1 MSSETN
7 TCAAFTKAGNPC
19 KNYTLPDSAYCR
31 IHQNYQ
37 PAADAVDAP
46 VAPVATAPES
56 ASAYHAELK
65 QLAAELNLLAQD
77 LQKLIPDYSP
87 PAYSPQGLRHLLNQ
101 LLDRLAPEPRRQVM
115 HNLREMVES
124 TPIDEFRDVE
134 TWKGMWFTLNYLVTT
149 EAATRRDWLMERLA
163 RLPGMETVSGV
174 REMIAGTPPQEFLN
188 PETWKGIWFIVNYE
202 VQNQAA
208 SLRRRLLGGQETE
221 EQEIAQAAGD

>member
-1 MSSETN
+1 MSSEAK

-19 KNYTLPDSAYCR
+19 KNFTLPDSSYCR

-37 PAADAVDAP
+37 PAADAVA
-46 VAPVATAPES
+46 VPVATEPES
-56 ASAYHAELK
+56 VSPYHAELK
-65 QLAAELNLLAQD
+65 QLAAELNVLAQD

-87 PAYSPQGLRHLLNQ
+87 PAYSPQGLRHLLDQ
-101 LLDRLAPEPRRQVM
+101 LLDRLAPETRRQVM
-115 HNLREMVES
+115 QNLREMVES

-134 TWKGMWFTLNYLVTT
+134 TWKGMWFTLNYLVST

-174 REMIAGTPPQEFLN
+174 REMIASTPPQEFLN

-208 SLRRRLLGGQETE
+208 SLRRRLRGGEETE
-221 EQEIAQAAGD
+221 EQATAPVPGD

>member
-1 MSSETN
+1 MSSEAK

-19 KNYTLPDSAYCR
+19 KNFTLPDSAYCR
-31 IHQNYQ
+31 HHQNYQ
-37 PAADAVDAP
+37 PAADAVAAP
-46 VAPVATAPES
+46 VAPVATEPES
-56 ASAYHAELK
+56 VSPYHAELK
-65 QLAAELNLLAQD
+65 QLAVELNVLAQD

-87 PAYSPQGLRHLLNQ
+87 PAYSPQGLRHLLDQ
-101 LLDRLAPEPRRQVM
+101 LLGRLAPESRRQVM

-134 TWKGMWFTLNYLVTT
+134 TWKGMWFTLNYLVST

-174 REMIAGTPPQEFLN
+174 REMIASTPPQEFLN

-208 SLRRRLLGGQETE
+208 SLRRRFLGGEETE
-221 EQEIAQAAGD
+221 EQATAQAPGD

>member
-1 MSSETN
+1 MSSEAK

-19 KNYTLPDSAYCR
+19 KNFTLPDSAYCR

-37 PAADAVDAP
+37 PAAEAVA
-46 VAPVATAPES
+46 VPVATELES
-56 ASAYHAELK
+56 VSPYHAELK
-65 QLAAELNLLAQD
+65 QLAAELNVLAQD

-87 PAYSPQGLRHLLNQ
+87 PAYSPQGLRHLLDQ
-101 LLDRLAPEPRRQVM
+101 LLDRLAPETRRQVM
-115 HNLREMVES
+115 QNLREMVES

-134 TWKGMWFTLNYLVTT
+134 TWKGMWFTLNYLVST

-174 REMIAGTPPQEFLN
+174 REMIASTPPQEFLN

-202 VQNQAA
+202 MQNQAA
-208 SLRRRLLGGQETE
+208 SLRRRFLGGEETE
-221 EQEIAQAAGD
+221 EQATAPAPGD

>member
-1 MSSETN
+1 MSSETK

-19 KNYTLPDSAYCR
+19 KNFTLPDSAYCR
-31 IHQNYQ
+31 LHQNYQ
-37 PAADAVDAP
+37 PAAAAVAAP
-46 VAPVATAPES
+46 VASEPGSVSP
-56 ASAYHAELK
+56 YHAELK
-65 QLAAELNLLAQD
+65 QLAAELNVLAQD

-87 PAYSPQGLRHLLNQ
+87 PAYSPQGLRHLLDQ
-101 LLDRLAPEPRRQVM
+101 LLDRLAPETRRQVM
-115 HNLREMVES
+115 QNLREMVES

-134 TWKGMWFTLNYLVTT
+134 TWKGMWFTLNYLVST

-174 REMIAGTPPQEFLN
+174 REMIASTPPQEFLN

-208 SLRRRLLGGQETE
+208 SLRRRLRGGEETE
-221 EQEIAQAAGD
+221 EQATAPAPGD

>member
-1 MSSETN
+1 MSSEAK

-19 KNYTLPDSAYCR
+19 KNFTLPDSAYCR

-37 PAADAVDAP
+37 PAAEAVA
-46 VAPVATAPES
+46 VPVATELES
-56 ASAYHAELK
+56 VSPYHAELK
-65 QLAAELNLLAQD
+65 QLAAELNVLAQD

-87 PAYSPQGLRHLLNQ
+87 PAYSPQGLRHLLDQ
-101 LLDRLAPEPRRQVM
+101 LLDRLAPETRRQVM
-115 HNLREMVES
+115 QNLREMVES

-134 TWKGMWFTLNYLVTT
+134 TWKGMWFTLNYLVST

-174 REMIAGTPPQEFLN
+174 REMIASTPPQEFLN

-208 SLRRRLLGGQETE
+208 SLRRRLRGGEETE
-221 EQEIAQAAGD
+221 EQATAPAPGD

>member
-1 MSSETN
+1 MSSEAKK
-7 TCAAFTKAGNPC
+7 CAAFTKAGNPC
-19 KNYTLPDSAYCR
+19 KNFTLPDSAYCR

-37 PAADAVDAP
+37 PAAEAVA
-46 VAPVATAPES
+46 VPVATEPES
-56 ASAYHAELK
+56 VSPYHAELK
-65 QLAAELNLLAQD
+65 QLAAELNVLAQD

-87 PAYSPQGLRHLLNQ
+87 PAYSPQGLRHLLDQ
-101 LLDRLAPEPRRQVM
+101 LLDRLAPETRRQVM
-115 HNLREMVES
+115 QNLREMVES

-134 TWKGMWFTLNYLVTT
+134 TWKGMWFTLNYLVST

-174 REMIAGTPPQEFLN
+174 REMIASTPPQEFLN

-208 SLRRRLLGGQETE
+208 SLRRRLRGGEETE
-221 EQEIAQAAGD
+221 EQATAPAPGD